1 MAEEDQLVNL
11 LVKSFFT
18 PKILEEKITTLEG
31 HFEGLD
37 IRSIPEYQTLAD
49 ALKNYGDAVSVKY
62 LEARGKKK
70 GVN

>member
-1 MAEEDQLVNL
+1 MADEDQLTLL
-11 LVKSFFT
+11 LVKSFFS

-37 IRSIPEYQTLAD
+37 IRGIPEYQSLVD
-49 ALKNYGDAVSVKY
+49 ALKNYGDVVAVKY
-62 LEARGKKK
+62 LDARRKKN